1 MIKSRGYRI
10 ELGEIETVLYSHPAV
25 EEAAV
30 IAIPNDGIGNCIK
43 AVVVTHNGDKTCAD
57 FGAYQHLAIVL
68 CAAPAQIHDS
78 PSFRV
83 SFDVT

>member
-1 MIKSRGYRI
+1 MTHLSSEVGYLLHSL
-10 ELGEIETVLYSHPAV
+10 LGK
-25 EEAAV
+25 AAV
-30 IAIPNDGIGNCIK
+30 MAIPNDEIGNCIK